1 MSRHRILLRI
11 ALVGVVVA
19 LASGEKSA
27 YPGCKILQYGKEL
40 QCRGVGLSK
49 IPEIPKEI
57 LVA

>member
-1 MSRHRILLRI
+1 MLRI

-40 QCRGVGLSK
+40 QCRGIGLSK